1 MRGKVRAAVAE
12 MSGYAEGSANMI
24 NITDDPTLEP
34 PYSDVP
40 TWLRAVHAL
49 VATALMVVSILG
61 NVLVLWLVVRN
72 KQLQY
77 RSIVASMG
85 TVIVNISF
93 SLVTN
98 SQVLAGSITGEW
110 PFGDKGCIA
119 AGFFSTSFFY
129 VRWLNICLIA
139 VDRFLYI
146 MAPFS
151 YARNSK
157 RLLVT
162 LSVLVWTVPFL
173 SNLAPLWLGEFS
185 YRSSLTFCAVECG
198 ADQACARIYITFFGV
213 YLTIGMVVPT
223 VLYVMLYCFGVKKR
237 REMQRELGTQNNP
250 PWESSDILQGNGV
263 ALSSR
268 GARQN
273 TELPNINEEEEEE
286 EEEEVIKMESCS
298 PQPSV
303 DLTILQELKMTSEHK
318 ILDTSH
324 GCNGHSH
331 LQCSSPL
338 HQEFTAES
346 SHTRRLSEDREDALR
361 GYRVADSEGAES
373 RSQSE
378 DGQPSE
384 EGAREEGGRQHN
396 GGPPGSRQSRGPVD
410 SGREAMQT
418 SANPQEQRRSSLM
431 VLSRAAISAIVPNRH
446 RTNLQKRERRAM
458 ITFVIIFTTLVITQ
472 LPLYFMST
480 TRRLDFYTQIPIWAH
495 LVGVNL
501 YLLAPALD
509 PIIIMRNRDFKRVLS
524 KMCWWMGSSS
534 LTHSVSS

>member
-1 MRGKVRAAVAE
+1 MCAGRCELAAVAE
-12 MSGYAEGSANMI
+12 MSGCAEGSANI
-24 NITDDPTLEP
+24 TCTDDPTLEP
-34 PYSDVP
+34 PYSDEP

-77 RSIVASMG
+77 RSIIASMG

-98 SQVLAGSITGEW
+98 PQVLVGSITGEW

-119 AGFFSTSFFY
+119 AGFLSTSFFY

-146 MAPFS
+146 MAPFW

-162 LSVLVWTVPFL
+162 LTVLVWTVPFL
-173 SNLAPLWLGEFS
+173 SNLPPLWLGGFS

-198 ADQACARIYITFFGV
+198 ENQACARSYIAFFGV

-250 PWESSDILQGNGV
+250 PWESSGISQGNGV
-263 ALSSR
+263 AHSSR
-268 GARQN
+268 GPRQS

-286 EEEEVIKMESCS
+286 VIEMEPCS
-298 PQPSV
+298 PQPSHQPSV

-318 ILDTSH
+318 ILDTSRR
-324 GCNGHSH
+324 CNGHSH
-331 LQCSSPL
+331 LQWSSPL
-338 HQEFTAES
+338 HQESTAES
-346 SHTRRLSEDREDALR
+346 LHTRRLSEDREDALQ

-373 RSQSE
+373 LSQSE
-378 DGQPSE
+378 DGQSS
-384 EGAREEGGRQHN
+384 EEGGRQLN
-396 GGPPGSRQSRGPVD
+396 GGPPGSRQSRGSVD

-418 SANPQEQRRSSLM
+418 SANPQERRRSSLM
-431 VLSRAAISAIVPNRH
+431 VLSRAAISAVVPNRH

-458 ITFVIIFTTLVITQ
+458 LTFVIIFTTLVITQ
-472 LPLYFMST
+472 LPLYFLST
-480 TRRLDFYTQIPIWAH
+480 TRRLDFYTQIPIWVH

-524 KMCWWMGSSS
+524 KMCWWRGSSS
-534 LTHSVSS
+534 FFHSASS